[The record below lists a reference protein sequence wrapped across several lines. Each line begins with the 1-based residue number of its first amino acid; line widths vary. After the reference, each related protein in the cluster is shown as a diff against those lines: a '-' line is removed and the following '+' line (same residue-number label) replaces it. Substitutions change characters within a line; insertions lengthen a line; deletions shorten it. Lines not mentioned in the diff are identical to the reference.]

1 MLLER
6 YSKDLGNTF
15 RNFILRLTHY
25 YIVLYYGRK
34 NFLRILETS
43 LLSINF
49 VMPFDNGAISNSD
62 TYFNRK
68 KGGLHYLRKVK
79 LFNYSTKN

>member
-1 MLLER
+1 MIRKNFLC
-6 YSKDLGNTF
+6 YSKDLASTF

-34 NFLRILETS
+34 NFLRILEIS

-49 VMPFDNGAISNSD
+49 VMPFDKGAISNM
-62 TYFNRK
+62 TLLLTEK
-68 KGGLHYLRKVK
+68 KALQYLRKV
-79 LFNYSTKN
+79 